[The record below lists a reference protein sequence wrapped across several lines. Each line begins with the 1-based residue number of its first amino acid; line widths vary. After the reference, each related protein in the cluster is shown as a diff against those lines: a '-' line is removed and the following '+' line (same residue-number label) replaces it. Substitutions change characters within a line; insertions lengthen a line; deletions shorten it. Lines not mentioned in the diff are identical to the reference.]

1 RSCSTDT
8 NSLPATNSRWPTP
21 ICSRCSTGPIST
33 RSISQNGRTSR
44 HTWLESVQGRRCRKP
59 CGRKVCWDSTQ
70 HPARLHEV
78 RSGHRPDALGVPPNA
93 ARPRRRGDR
102 VKGPIY
108 FRGKRR
114 KTRHGTKRT
123 FSFWRSNLANAGLR
137 LDALLRCL
145 FLPNQE
151 VFQNVFPVCGGQ

>member
-1 RSCSTDT
+1 KAEGAGNHAGGRSAGIAHSILRASTKFDLVIDLT
-8 NSLPATNSRWPTP
+8 TAKAL
-21 ICSRCSTGPIST
+21 G
-33 RSISQNGRTSR
+33 
-44 HTWLESVQGRRCRKP
+44 
-59 CGRKVCWDSTQ
+59 
-70 HPARLHEV
+70 
-78 RSGHRPDALGVPPNA
+78 LGVPPNA

-114 KTRHGTKRT
+114 QTRHGTKRT